1 MNTEQFLYLP
11 NSFTNSLRTVIEPTE
26 QYEQFF
32 VKLSYCKKLAK
43 THSLGNCFPFSS
55 KLFRLFGLRF
65 KCSFQ
70 TVRTVRERGFGC

>member
-26 QYEQFF
+26 QYEQFI
-32 VKLSYCKKLAK
+32 VKLFYCKKLTK
-43 THSLGNCFPFSS
+43 THSLGNCFAFCS

-65 KCSFQ
+65 KSPFK
-70 TVRTVRERGFGC
+70 TVRTVRNRGFGC